1 MEASAVQEAT
11 EAAPAAEPSP
21 APETPVTAPAAK
33 PGAVSELARAIREKR
48 KLETELA
55 ELRKA
60 PAAPAAQPTREQWL
74 ADLKKR
80 YEEDPE
86 AMLAEVA
93 GEDFYKLAAR
103 VAKKAEPVEESVKSL
118 AERQAALEAKEA
130 AREAERVKAEEAAA
144 DARTDGHIKQ
154 VGTIIEETD
163 ELGEPKYPN
172 LTTLDTEVVED
183 PATTAYNAVN
193 YAWQHECCKCG
204 PDGEPI
210 VDANGKLTVLTKWS
224 EEEVEKRF
232 RGAFDSLEA
241 HYARIRTP
249 KPKNPSNPTTPEP
262 SPTISQH
269 TSSGFADPPLRVAP
283 GTMTVKQALQ
293 AALREAGLT

>member
-11 EAAPAAEPSP
+11 EAAPAAEPSA
-21 APETPVTAPAAK
+21 APETPVPAPAAK

-60 PAAPAAQPTREQWL
+60 PAAPVAQPTREQWL

-154 VGTIIEETD
+154 VGKIIEETD

-172 LTTLDTEVVED
+172 LSTLDTEVVED
-183 PATTAYNAVN
+183 PAMTAYNAVA
-193 YAWQHECCKCG
+193 YAWNAEG
-204 PDGEPI
+204 NP
-210 VDANGKLTVLTKWS
+210 KWS

-232 RGAFDSLEA
+232 RTAFDNLEA
-241 HYARIRTP
+241 HYAKVRTP
-249 KPKNPSNPTTPEP
+249 KPKNPSDPTTPEP

-269 TSSGFADPPLRVAP
+269 TSSGLADPPARIAP
-283 GTMTVKQALQ
+283 GTMTVKQALA